1 MERRVS
7 FTEFVG
13 IVLLLWFIWV
23 GAKVI
28 AWTISDRLIYGK
40 KPAPSSDERWLREP
54 PQPTVLELLTDDY
67 VTGKLHVLDF
77 EDEVEAALEY
87 GILDLKHTDA
97 GWMLR

>member
-1 MERRVS
+1 MS

-28 AWTISDRLIYGK
+28 AWTISDRLINGK
-40 KPAPSSDERWLREP
+40 PSREPAPPSDERWLRQP
-54 PQPTVLELLTDDY
+54 PEPTVLELLTADY
-67 VTGKLHVLDF
+67 VTGLCDVDQFEDAVSDALKDGVLD
-77 EDEVEAALEY
+77 LE
-87 GILDLKHTDA
+87 HTDA